1 MPTLSSPPPARL
13 AFSQLLLFGTYSGS
27 ILLFFLSFVSIPFFL
42 FVMYICISTLDPI
55 ACIRISIC
63 QFGDSVAFYALNTR
77 AQAFMK
83 HMYIYIYIM
92 YSTCTHSLS
101 PSLSLVDGLGF
112 DASAPYMHFNICET
126 KFSRASPHIIVISPL
141 SLTRYRQLFRDFF
154 PTNQWCCSHSLA
166 CSRNLFLS
174 IYTQCQAIF
183 PWLFSA
189 HFTYREHI
197 SRHFPLYYW

>member
-1 MPTLSSPPPARL
+1 
-13 AFSQLLLFGTYSGS
+13 
-27 ILLFFLSFVSIPFFL
+27 
-42 FVMYICISTLDPI
+42 MYICISTLDPI

-83 HMYIYIYIM
+83 YIYIYI
-92 YSTCTHSLS
+92 YHVLHLHSHSFTLS
-101 PSLSLVDGLGF
+101 LSLSLVDGLGF

-141 SLTRYRQLFRDFF
+141 SLTLYRQLFRDFF
-154 PTNQWCCSHSLA
+154 PTNQWCCSL
-166 CSRNLFLS
+166 NLFLS

-197 SRHFPLYYW
+197 SRHFPLYY